1 MGHRVL
7 FFNQVEPNMTFDG
20 YAAFRSASL
29 RGASA
34 AYADLEALQGQHL
47 KERQKRHENA
57 EEEEAHQ
64 RELADLAMNGSF
76 VSNLLMPKVTRK
88 NELTGGPGSMYAR
101 CLTLQQ
107 RFFLEGRAG
116 ERRRGELLKLK
127 ENLATNGSGVCRNL
141 GVFLGV
147 YLGML
152 MLCEDYNAKRAPHRS
167 C

>member
-1 MGHRVL
+1 MFVDVCKFMGHRVL
-7 FFNQVEPNMTFDG
+7 FFNQIIGVLLLLHIVNTQVEPNMTFDG

-88 NELTGGPGSMYAR
+88 NELTGGPGSSTR
-101 CLTLQQ
+101 
-107 RFFLEGRAG
+107 
-116 ERRRGELLKLK
+116 
-127 ENLATNGSGVCRNL
+127 V
-141 GVFLGV
+141 V
-147 YLGML
+147 
-152 MLCEDYNAKRAPHRS
+152 
-167 C
+167 